1 MHGGAPEIVEGP
13 PSLPRSVKRG
23 LATIEGKGAQPQ
35 SPALKKLN
43 VSLGH
48 QDIHHM
54 IARGGCFSRL
64 SKP

>member
-1 MHGGAPEIVEGP
+1 
-13 PSLPRSVKRG
+13 